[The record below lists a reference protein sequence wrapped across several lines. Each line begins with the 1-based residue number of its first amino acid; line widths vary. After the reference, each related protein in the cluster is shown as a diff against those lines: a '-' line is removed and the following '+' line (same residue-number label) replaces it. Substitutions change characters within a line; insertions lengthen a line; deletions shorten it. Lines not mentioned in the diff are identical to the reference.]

1 MNIENTFLDTFMEK
15 CRNKVLTMEEFNQYY
30 NKFIT
35 YIVVYSNQNIE
46 HCIIELLLLK
56 VNRSCKEENIIYW
69 NNYRNLLKF
78 YQNLQK
84 KKIME
89 YKENEILESYLKAI
103 KKKLLFFSI
112 TFEEYISIGEV
123 FNILQK
129 DISEISFLKRLLFQA
144 RVTLNNENEK
154 HFYQNFQN
162 VLKNS

>member
-46 HCIIELLLLK
+46 HCIIKLLLLK